1 VSPICVASVAQVVAE
16 IVQQVYIHRHQS
28 GDRDGAERL
37 AEQALERL
45 LSRGLPRETGPHGE
59 LLLDPYLAMNSLKA
73 RPGEARGEAWR
84 DWVDAS
90 RVNATSL
97 PLEPHRYRLTI
108 DRQWRLPPLPAN
120 RPVVL
125 RLPLPIRGALRG
137 TPEVRLLEPEA
148 VPFVRRDEAGRVEL
162 RLDPALVR
170 GRARVEMKV
179 EFVSGES
186 FQVDEPGQVELS
198 AEERQIWLKP
208 SEGLIAPSEKLRA
221 LAGTLP
227 GGPPRQTADAAFDH
241 LLSVLRLGDL
251 HRDHLAS
258 DDPLGGLLDSAW
270 VDCALAANL
279 FVALCRARGIPARM
293 VSGFL
298 LHRAF
303 PAPHFWAE
311 ARLGGEGWVPYDLG
325 GWDYCEGDSADPH
338 WGGFFRGRVDA
349 RFLAEVA
356 PRGFTGWGSARPPNR
371 WYRTFAPCEGGVDH
385 VLHEL
390 PSREPFQAD
399 RLSLELLG
407 PEAHSS

>member
-1 VSPICVASVAQVVAE
+1 MSPIFVASVEQVVAE
-16 IVQQVYIHRHQS
+16 IVQQVYIHQHRTGDPGGAQRH
-28 GDRDGAERL
+28 AEL
-37 AEQALERL
+37 ALERL
-45 LSRGLPRETGPHGE
+45 LSRGLPRDTGAQGE

-73 RPGEARGEAWR
+73 RPGEPADETWH
-84 DWVDAS
+84 DWVAAS

-97 PLEPHRYRLTI
+97 PVEPHRYRLSI
-108 DRQWRLPPLPAN
+108 ARQWRLPALPQS

-137 TPEVRLLEPEA
+137 TPEVRVLEPEGL
-148 VPFVRRDEAGRVEL
+148 PFVRRDEAGRVEL
-162 RLDPALVR
+162 RLDPALIR
-170 GRARVEMKV
+170 GRAHVEMSV

-186 FQVDEPGQVELS
+186 LEIDEPAPTAEDREL
-198 AEERQIWLKP
+198 WLKP
-208 SEGLIAPSEKLRA
+208 SEGLIAPSQRLTA
-221 LAGTLP
+221 LARTLP
-227 GGPPRQTADAAFDH
+227 AGCPRQTADAAFNH

-258 DDPLGGLLDSAW
+258 IDPLAELLDSAW

-279 FVALCRARGIPARM
+279 FVALCRSRGIPARM

-311 ARLGGEGWVPYDLG
+311 ALLEGDRWVPYDLG
-325 GWDYCEGDSADPH
+325 GWDYCQGSFAEPN

-349 RFLAEVA
+349 RFLCEVA

-371 WYRTFAPCEGGVDH
+371 WYRTFAPCEGGVVH
-385 VLHEL
+385 TLHEL
-390 PSREPFQAD
+390 PSREPFQTD
-399 RLSLELLG
+399 YLSLEVLG
-407 PEAHSS
+407 PEGHCS